1 MKKLLTLFTLL
12 LLVCSGAFGQGKVVK
27 IFHWQTNATAPEL
40 DNAMSSTKGGLPSV
54 GTAVWKGDAA
64 PGTEGVTYNAAVTDS
79 EMKGSTGKKALK
91 LNKSN
96 LSMKVSLLGD
106 VKLQAGDVISICGY
120 NPFNIGTTES
130 ATHKAGTE
138 IASAQATGTDKT
150 DYNVGT
156 VTVTAAMIAS
166 VGSGI
171 NALYFSR
178 SEGSGTGL
186 AAIKITRTIT
196 APLITTQPISADY
209 KKGESSSALTV
220 AAIASDG
227 DLTYQW
233 YKNTDGDTSAKEEDK
248 IEGAN
253 GATLDAA
260 KISTATADTYYY
272 YCVVGD
278 GGANK
283 TPSEKAVINVI
294 ETYTVTYKAN
304 GSGEE
309 DIVDNNASTV
319 VANTF
324 VYSGHKFTGWNT
336 ESDGS
341 GTPYIEGAAVSED
354 LTLYA
359 QWADKYTITVRPTT
373 NGTITASATEAAA
386 GEEIT
391 LTATP
396 DFRYVRGSWM
406 VYKTGDATNTTY
418 VDANNKFIM
427 PAYNVT
433 VDAIFT
439 ADSRKQI
446 LYLRKTANENDDLYN
461 SLKNNDD
468 YVVTYE
474 APGTQTV
481 TDYDLVVLHE
491 SLDGSL
497 AESEGLI
504 KSIATADVPILNT
517 KSYFYNSSRW
527 NWGTPDAGK
536 SVKGATINRAYANT
550 ASHPIF
556 NDVTIEDNFIEVVSE
571 AASKAMQPV
580 DPVSGKEGYLLATT
594 PKGDGTAL
602 TAIHE
607 LTPAQRGAKS
617 GKYLLISVSNAK
629 LDDLSANGLKLFNN
643 AVSYLLSNDQW
654 VPTAT
659 VTIAEACTDGEG
671 KYYGTYSNASAFVVP
686 ADLTVSAV
694 GVSDGKL
701 VVTNYDEGD
710 VVKANTGVMVSATSA
725 GNKTITLSTET
736 GTEKDGNLLKAS
748 GNDGIEDAEAM
759 ETAAPGC
766 KYYRLTMHNT
776 TDLGFYYGAENGAAF
791 ALAANKAYLAVPE
804 SLAKEGFSF
813 ITGEEETDGIKAVTT
828 AVENGV
834 RYNLAG
840 QKVGA
845 DYKGIVIV
853 NGKKYL
859 NK

>member
-1 MKKLLTLFTLL
+1 MTLL
-12 LLVCSGAFGQGKVVK
+12 LFVCSGAFGQGKVVK

-79 EMKGSTGKKALK
+79 EMKGSTGTKALK

-106 VKLQAGDVISICGY
+106 VKLQADDVISICGY

-138 IASAQATGTDKT
+138 IASAQATGTGKS

-248 IEGAN
+248 IEGAD

-283 TPSEKAVINVI
+283 TTSEKAVINVI

-319 VANTF
+319 AANTF

-336 ESDGS
+336 ESDGT
-341 GTPYIEGAAVSED
+341 GTNYSVGGAVNAD

-359 QWADKYTITVRPTT
+359 QWADKYTITVRDTE

-396 DFRYVRGSWM
+396 DFKYVLGSWI
-406 VYKTGDATNTTY
+406 VYKTYDATNTTN
-418 VDANNKFIM
+418 VSNNKFIM

-474 APGTQTV
+474 APGSQIV
-481 TDYDLVVLHE
+481 TKYDLVVLHE

-497 AESEGLI
+497 ASDGLI

-517 KSYFYNSSRW
+517 KSYFYNSGRW
-527 NWGTPDAGK
+527 NWGTADAGK
-536 SVKGATINRAYANT
+536 SVKGATLNHAYANT

-556 NDVTIEDNFIEVVSE
+556 EDVTIDDDFIEVLKT
-571 AASKAMQPV
+571 ADDKAMQPV
-580 DPVSGKEGYLLATT
+580 NPVSGKEGYLLATT
-594 PKGDGTAL
+594 PKSDGTAL

-607 LTPAQRGAKS
+607 LTPEQRGAKS

-629 LDDLSANGLKLFNN
+629 LNDLSANGLKLFNN

-686 ADLTVSAV
+686 ADLTVSEIGIV
-694 GVSDGKL
+694 DGKL
-701 VVTNYDEGD
+701 NVKDYATGAVVPAG
-710 VVKANTGVMVSATSA
+710 TGVMVSSTTSGA
-725 GNKTITLSTET
+725 HSVTLSVGGTSVLGSDNCLYGT
-736 GTEKDGNLLKAS
+736 GGTDINAT
-748 GNDGIEDAEAM
+748 AM

-766 KYYRLTMHNT
+766 VYYRLTMHNT
-776 TDLGFYYGAENGAAF
+776 TDLGFYYGAENGGAF
-791 ALAANKAYLAVPE
+791 ALAANKAYLAVPVE
-804 SLAKEGFSF
+804 SAKEGFSF
-813 ITGEEETDGIKAVTT
+813 ISDEEETDGIRSI
-828 AVENGV
+828 ENGKL
-834 RYNLAG
+834 RIENSDYYNLAG
-840 QKVGA
+840 QRVGK

-853 NGKKYL
+853 NGKKML